1 MSVSGISTASSFANT
16 SQNVISKRE
25 AIQKEFQQLGQ
36 DLQSGD
42 LSAAQADYVSLQQ
55 LVPKLDP
62 NSQSQSSAS
71 STTTS
76 SASSSTQSSDPRVQ
90 AFDQLEKDIQSG
102 NVSAA
107 QQDYS
112 NIQQMLQ
119 RGQRFHHHVHNPGVQ
134 PEASSQT
141 ASSTPRVSVTA

>member
-1 MSVSGISTASSFANT
+1 MSVPGISTINLFASAN
-16 SQNVISKRE
+16 QNVISKRD

-36 DLQSGD
+36 DIQSGD

-55 LVPKLDP
+55 LVPKLDL

-71 STTTS
+71 S
-76 SASSSTQSSDPRVQ
+76 STQSPDPRVQ

-102 NVSAA
+102 NMSAA

-112 NIQQMLQ
+112 NIRQMFQ
-119 RGQRFHHHVHNPGVQ
+119 NRAARFHHHMHNPGVQ
-134 PEASSQT
+134 PEADST
-141 ASSTPRVSVTA
+141 ASSTAGVSVTA

>member
-1 MSVSGISTASSFANT
+1 MSVSGISTASLLASTN
-16 SQNVISKRE
+16 QNVISKRE

-36 DLQSGD
+36 DIQSGD
-42 LSAAQADYVSLQQ
+42 LGAAQADYVSLQQ
-55 LVPKLDP
+55 LVPKLNP
-62 NSQSQSSAS
+62 NSQSQ
-71 STTTS
+71 S

-112 NIQQMLQ
+112 NIQQMFQ
-119 RGQRFHHHVHNPGVQ
+119 NRGERFHHHMHNPGVQ
-134 PEASSQT
+134 PEADSQA
-141 ASSTPRVSVTA
+141 ASSTAGVSVTA